1 MNWKTLEGF
10 EEKLAKVSFKA
21 HKTFDGKVVE
31 VLYGAKDENGNFV
44 SAADVWNAK
53 KLEELFN
60 RLNPNRKLRLEREK
74 LKEDQ

>member
-10 EEKLAKVSFKA
+10 DEKLAKVSFKA

-44 SAADVWNAK
+44 LPK
-53 KLEELFN
+53 
-60 RLNPNRKLRLEREK
+60 
-74 LKEDQ
+74 